1 MSIPERFIQRPIAT
15 TLVMMAILL
24 FGVAGYRALPVSDL
38 PNVDYPTINVYASVP
53 GANPDTMAAAV
64 ALPLER
70 QFSNI
75 AGLDSM
81 VSSSRVGAT
90 SIVLQFSLER
100 NLDGA
105 AEDVQAAISQAERQ
119 LPPNMPSPPGYYR
132 FNPAD
137 TPVMGI
143 AVTSS
148 TLPMS
153 AVDEYAETVVSPSV
167 STVNGV
173 AQVQIYG
180 QFKYAPHIQ
189 LDPHALATRQIGI
202 DDVENALTNGNV
214 NLPTGTLWGPQRAP
228 TVQTQGQLLN
238 ASDYSK
244 LILAYRNGAPV
255 RLGDV
260 GRVIDSVQN
269 DKNVNWYYDANTPKG
284 TIAIQLVIF
293 KQPGTNAVAVVN
305 GIKAMLPRLQ
315 ATLPP
320 SVNMFPVFD
329 RSITI
334 RNSVDDVKFTLVLA
348 LFLVIMV
355 IFLFLRNFSA
365 TTIPSLALPFS
376 IVGTFAVMYLGG
388 YSLDNLSLMALTLSV
403 GFVVDDAIV
412 MLENIVRHLEH
423 GEGVLEAALNGSQ
436 EIGFTILSMTLS
448 LAAVF
453 IPILFMGGV
462 LGRLLHEF
470 AVTIMSAI
478 LVSGFVSLTLTPM
491 LCSRFLKPH
500 HEVRHSRLYNFFES
514 MQVALERGY
523 DRSLQVVFRHKLA
536 TMAFAAALLVGTYYL
551 AVIIPKGFLPIQ
563 DLNQINGTTEA
574 IEGISFDA
582 MVEHQNEVAEV
593 LLKDPSV
600 AYVMSGVGGGGRTM
614 NQGTL
619 NIRLK
624 PRSQRPAVEQ
634 LINELRPKLA
644 KVAGITTYLRN
655 DPPIRIGGL
664 QTKAL
669 YQFTLQ
675 EANTQELYA
684 SSEDFTEKMRKLP
697 GLSDVSSDLQ
707 IRNPQIN
714 VEIDRDAASARG
726 VTVNQIED
734 ALYSAYGQRQISTIF
749 APNNEYW
756 VILELEPEYQRD
768 ANAISMLYVHSN
780 NVVGSSAG
788 QLVPL
793 NAVAK
798 LTRTLGP
805 LSVNHLG
812 QLPAVTISFNLKP
825 GTSIGDAVDEIND
838 LARHSLPPTTTTTF
852 QGNAQAFQSSLSGLG
867 ILLVMAILVIY
878 IILGVLYESFTHPIT
893 ILSGLPSAGFGALLS
908 LYLFHVGAL
917 KGWVSPLLD
926 MNLDIYGFVGI
937 IMLIGIV
944 KKNAIMMIDFALEAQ
959 RNEGKTPAEAI
970 YQGCLVRFRPIMMT
984 TMAALMG
991 TLPIALG
998 LGAGGE
1004 SRRPLGVSVV
1014 GGLAFSQV
1022 VTLFL
1027 TPVFYIYMEDLT
1039 QWVGRTFGRRRVA
1052 EAAADASDGPV
1063 PSGPVGSPMA
1073 RAATPDLPAPRSSE
1087 SSRTP
1092 FGQD

>member
-15 TLVMMAILL
+15 TLIMMAILL
-24 FGVAGYRALPVSDL
+24 FGIASYRVLPVSDL
-38 PNVDYPTINVYASVP
+38 PNVDYPTINVYANVP

-64 ALPLER
+64 ALPLEK

-90 SIVLQFSLER
+90 SIVLQFSLDR

-105 AEDVQAAISQAERQ
+105 AQDVQAAISQAARQ
-119 LPPNMPSPPGYYR
+119 LPPNMPSPPAYYR
-132 FNPAD
+132 QNPAD
-137 TPVMGI
+137 YPVLFI
-143 AVTSS
+143 ALASDSLPLS
-148 TLPMS
+148 T
-153 AVDEYAETVVSPSV
+153 VDEYAETMIAPTV

-173 AQVQIYG
+173 ALVQIYG
-180 QFKYAPHIQ
+180 QYKYSPHIQ
-189 LDPHALATRQIGI
+189 LDPQALAVREIGI
-202 DDVENALTNGNV
+202 DDVENALTNGNA
-214 NLPTGTLWGPQRAP
+214 NLPTGTLWGSQRAP
-228 TVQTQGQLLN
+228 TLQTQGQLYN
-238 ASDYSK
+238 AEDYSK
-244 LILAYRNGAPV
+244 LIVAYRKGSPV
-255 RLGDV
+255 RLSDL
-260 GRVIDSVQN
+260 GRVTDSIQN
-269 DKNVNWYYDANTPKG
+269 EKNLNFLYDANDTKG
-284 TIAIQLVIF
+284 VSAIPMVIF
-293 KQPGTNAVAVVN
+293 KQPGTNAVQVVD

-315 ATLPP
+315 AALPP
-320 SVNMFPVFD
+320 SVNMRILFD
-329 RSITI
+329 RSTTI
-334 RNSVDDVKFTLVLA
+334 RNSVNDVKFTLELA

-355 IFLFLRNFSA
+355 IFLFLRNISA

-376 IVGTFAVMYLGG
+376 LVGTFAVMYLGG

-412 MLENIVRHLEH
+412 MLENIVRHMEH
-423 GEGVLEAALNGSQ
+423 GEGVMEAAINGSE

-448 LAAVF
+448 LSAVF
-453 IPILFMGGV
+453 IPVFFMGGV

-470 AVTIMSAI
+470 AVTITAAI

-491 LCSRFLKPH
+491 LCSRFLKPPNQEKH
-500 HEVRHSRLYNFFES
+500 GRLYNFFES
-514 MQVALERGY
+514 VQVRLEKSYDRYLQVAL
-523 DRSLQVVFRHKLA
+523 RHKLA
-536 TMAFAAALLVGTYYL
+536 TMVIAAALVVGTYYL
-551 AVIIPKGFLPIQ
+551 GVVIPKGFLPSE
-563 DLNQINGTTEA
+563 DVDQINGTTEA

-582 MVEHQNEVAEV
+582 MIQHQQQIAEILV
-593 LLKDPSV
+593 KDPSV
-600 AYVMSGVGGGGRTM
+600 AYVLSSIGAGNKTI
-614 NQGTL
+614 NQGGL

-624 PRSQRPAVEQ
+624 PRAERPQVDQ
-634 LINELRPKLA
+634 VINELRPKLA
-644 KVAGITTYLRN
+644 KVPGITTFLRN

-664 QTKAL
+664 QSKAL

-675 EANTQELYA
+675 SPNTQELYA
-684 SSEDFTEKMRKLP
+684 AADGFTAKMRTLT
-697 GLSDVSSDLQ
+697 GLTDVSSDLQ

-714 VEIDRDAASARG
+714 VDIDRDAASSYG

-734 ALYSAYGQRQISTIF
+734 ALYSAYGQRQVSTIF
-749 APNNEYW
+749 APNNQYW
-756 VILELEPEYQRD
+756 VILELEPEFQRD
-768 ANAISMLYVHSN
+768 ANKLASLYVHAAQTPTTP
-780 NVVGSSAG
+780 GG

-793 NAVAK
+793 SAVAK
-798 LTRTLGP
+798 LSPTLGP

-825 GTSIGDAVDEIND
+825 GTSIGDAVNEINE
-838 LARHSLPPTTTTTF
+838 LARQELPPSTTTSF
-852 QGNAQAFQSSLSGLG
+852 QGNAQAFQSSLGGLG
-867 ILLVMAILVIY
+867 LLLVMAVLVIY
-878 IILGVLYESFTHPIT
+878 IILGILYESFLHPIT

-908 LYLFHVGAL
+908 LYAFHLAAS

-959 RNEGKTPAEAI
+959 RNEGMTPAEAI
-970 YQGCLVRFRPIMMT
+970 YKGCLVRFRPIMMT

-1027 TPVFYIYMEDLT
+1027 TPVFYIYMEEVKVWGTRL
-1039 QWVGRTFGRRRVA
+1039 FGRKGPGESDVDSSSHGPLSTGPIGAPIARS
-1052 EAAADASDGPV
+1052 ADA
-1063 PSGPVGSPMA
+1063 
-1073 RAATPDLPAPRSSE
+1073 PDLSGI
-1087 SSRTP
+1087 RTT
-1092 FGQD
+1092 DRR

>member
-24 FGVAGYRALPVSDL
+24 FGIASYRLLPVSDL
-38 PNVDYPTINVYASVP
+38 PNVDYPTINVNANLP

-64 ALPLER
+64 ALPLEK

-81 VSSSRVGAT
+81 VSSNRVGAT
-90 SIVLQFSLER
+90 SIVLQFNLSR

-105 AEDVQAAISQAERQ
+105 AQDVQAAISQAQRQ
-119 LPPNMPSPPGYYR
+119 LPPDMPAPPSYYR
-132 FNPAD
+132 QNPAD
-137 TPVMGI
+137 YPVLFL
-143 AVTSS
+143 ALTSD

-153 AVDEYAETVVSPSV
+153 AVDEYAETFIAPSV

-173 AQVQIYG
+173 AVVQIYG

-189 LDPHALATRQIGI
+189 LDPQALAIRKIGI
-202 DDVENALTNGNV
+202 DDVESALKSGNV
-214 NLPTGTLWGPQRAP
+214 NLPTGTIWGAQRAP
-228 TVQTQGQLLN
+228 TVQTQGQLYN
-238 ASDYSK
+238 AADYSK
-244 LILAYRNGAPV
+244 LIVAYRNGSPV
-255 RLGDV
+255 RLSDL
-260 GRVIDSVQN
+260 GRVIDSIQN
-269 DKNVNWYYDANTPKG
+269 DKNINFFYDADSPQG
-284 TIAIQLVIF
+284 ISAIPMVVF
-293 KQPGTNAVAVVN
+293 KQPGTNAVQVVD

-315 ATLPP
+315 AQLPP
-320 SVNMFPVFD
+320 SVKMRVLFD

-334 RNSVDDVKFTLVLA
+334 RSSVDDVKFTLELA

-355 IFLFLRNFSA
+355 IFLFLRNLSA

-376 IVGTFAVMYLGG
+376 LVGTFAVMYLCG
-388 YSLDNLSLMALTLSV
+388 YSIDNLSLMALTLSV

-412 MLENIVRHLEH
+412 MLENIVRHMEQ
-423 GEGVLEAALNGSQ
+423 GESAMQAAINGSG

-448 LAAVF
+448 LTAVF
-453 IPILFMGGV
+453 IPVLFMGGV

-470 AVTIMSAI
+470 AVVIMTAI

-491 LCSRFLKPH
+491 LCSRFLKPLH
-500 HEVRHSRLYNFFES
+500 QVRHGRLYNFFES
-514 MQVALERGY
+514 TQVGLERIY
-523 DRSLQVVFRHKLA
+523 ERCLRFSLRHKFA
-536 TMAFAAALLVGTYYL
+536 TMMFSVFLAVGTYYL
-551 AVIIPKGFLPIQ
+551 AVIIPKGFLPSEDI
-563 DLNQINGTTEA
+563 NQINGTTEA

-582 MVEHQNEVAEV
+582 MVEHQQQIAEIIA
-593 LLKDPSV
+593 KDPAV
-600 AYVMSGVGGGGRTM
+600 AYVMSTVGAGNRTM
-614 NQGTL
+614 NQGGL

-624 PRSQRPAVEQ
+624 PRSERPQVDQ
-634 LINELRPKLA
+634 VINELRPKLA
-644 KVAGITTYLRN
+644 AVPGMMTFLRN

-664 QTKAL
+664 QSKAL
-669 YQFTLQ
+669 YQFTIQ
-675 EANTQELYA
+675 SPNTAELY
-684 SSEDFTEKMRKLP
+684 SSAQDFTTKMRALA
-697 GLSDVSSDLQ
+697 GLTDVSSDLQ

-714 VEIDRDAASARG
+714 VQIDRDAASSYG

-734 ALYSAYGQRQISTIF
+734 AIYSAYGQRQISTIF
-749 APNNEYW
+749 APNNQYW

-768 ANAISMLYVHSN
+768 ASKIASLYVHS
-780 NVVGSSAG
+780 SAGTQGFSNSTG

-793 NAVAK
+793 SAVAK
-798 LTRTLGP
+798 LSPTLGP

-825 GTSIGDAVDEIND
+825 GTSIGDAVSEINE
-838 LARHSLPPTTTTTF
+838 LARQSLPPTTTTGF
-852 QGNAQAFQSSLSGLG
+852 QGNAQAFQSSLAGLG
-867 ILLVMAILVIY
+867 MLLAMAVLVIY
-878 IILGVLYESFTHPIT
+878 LILGILYESFLHPIT

-908 LYLFHVGAL
+908 LFIFHTAAS

-937 IMLIGIV
+937 MMLIGIV

-959 RNEGKTPAEAI
+959 RKEGMSPAEAI
-970 YQGCLVRFRPIMMT
+970 YKGCLVRFRPIMMT

-998 LGAGGE
+998 IGAGGE

-1014 GGLAFSQV
+1014 GGLAFSQL

-1027 TPVFYIYMEDLT
+1027 TPVFYIYMEDAK
-1039 QWVGRTFGRRRVA
+1039 QWGARVFGRKRDVES
-1052 EAAADASDGPV
+1052 EAGPTSPGQF
-1063 PSGPVGSPMA
+1063 PSGPIGTPIA
-1073 RAATPDLPAPRSSE
+1073 RSEDAPKL
-1087 SSRTP
+1087 
-1092 FGQD
+1092 